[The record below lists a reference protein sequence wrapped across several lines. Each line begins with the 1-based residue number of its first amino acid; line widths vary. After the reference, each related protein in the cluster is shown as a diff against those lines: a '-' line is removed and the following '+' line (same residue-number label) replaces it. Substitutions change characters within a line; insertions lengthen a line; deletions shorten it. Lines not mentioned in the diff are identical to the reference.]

1 MQFSYDALEKVRINN
16 YKIKNADKLMADVTK
31 KYEKTLAVFNSS
43 LVSDDRPDKKMIEK
57 LKALKDQA

>member
-16 YKIKNADKLMADVTK
+16 YKIKNADKLMADVNK

-43 LVSDDRPDKKMIEK
+43 LLSNDRPDKKVIEK
-57 LKALKDQA
+57 LKAFKDQA